1 MSKNEIYKLSA
12 EDNELDFFRDRQDV
26 KRCPACSDLLDKWKE
41 DLSRVLI
48 RRAPK
53 YDVSSSISGV
63 YVVTKRFRACVED
76 NALTGLE
83 FAPLQ
88 AGLFSI
94 RPKVSVPFDAARR
107 GTRFLKQCQ
116 ECGHYESVV
125 GARPV
130 FLASN
135 TVIPGRGFVR
145 TDLEFG
151 SFDEKHPLVLC
162 GSEAAEVLRGANLK
176 GLTLVSNSKDV
187 AKMEK
192 YQLSLKKEGPKH

>member
-12 EDNELDFFRDRQDV
+12 EDNDLDFWGDRHDV
-26 KRCPACSDLLDKWKE
+26 NRCTVCAALLDKWKE
-41 DLSRVLI
+41 DLSRVPI

-83 FAPLQ
+83 FTPLQ

-116 ECGHYESVV
+116 VCGQYESVV

-130 FLASN
+130 FLTAN
-135 TVIPGRGFVR
+135 AIVPARGFVR

-162 GSEAAEVLRGANLK
+162 GGEATEVLRGANLK
-176 GLTLVSNSKDV
+176 GLTLSSNSKDV
-187 AKMEK
+187 AKAEK
-192 YQLSLKKEGPKH
+192 YRQSLKKEGPKH